1 MLTDNDELHTEAT
14 RIAHNIVEWTKERG
28 MSIRDLAECTGVP
41 YTYLSQAEKGFVSEK
56 ITMQDLD
63 AICRLFG
70 KQLHEIVIMT
80 E

>member
-1 MLTDNDELHTEAT
+1 MTSNNTTKYAEIVC
-14 RIAHNIVEWTKERG
+14 IAHNIVEWTKERG

-70 KQLHEIVIMT
+70 KQLHEIVL
-80 E
+80 